1 MKRSTKEYKIENSN
15 NFKIKL
21 GSTTY
26 KNPEIV
32 YILGNTYISPI
43 TDKNNFKDD
52 IELLKLKFKN
62 HIKDYI
68 NNSDIFENKF
78 VCDFNIRESGIK
90 KNKKSFFSFEI
101 YFKQNANNIVPL
113 VELSRSINTFTNDI
127 TAKIT
132 TDLQKLQFISY
143 KSKSC

>member
-43 TDKNNFKDD
+43 SDKNKFNED
-52 IELLKLKFKN
+52 IELLKLKFKT

-68 NNSDIFENKF
+68 NKSDIFENKF
-78 VCDFNIRESGIK
+78 VCDFNIRESGLK

-101 YFKQNANNIVPL
+101 YFKQSGNSIIPL
-113 VELSRSINTFTNDI
+113 AELSKKINTFTNDI
-127 TAKIT
+127 TSKMT